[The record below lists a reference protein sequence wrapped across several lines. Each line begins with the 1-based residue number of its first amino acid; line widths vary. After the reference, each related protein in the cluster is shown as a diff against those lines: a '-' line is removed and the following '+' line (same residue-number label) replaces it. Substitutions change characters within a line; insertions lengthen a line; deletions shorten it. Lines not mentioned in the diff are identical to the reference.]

1 MAKDNFGDW
10 LIKQPHSFIVETL
23 GSDKAALFIRGEIDV
38 PRFKDTTGKSYTIDE
53 MRILEAQSLAFDE
66 H

>member
-1 MAKDNFGDW
+1 MSFGDW
-10 LIKQPHSFIVETL
+10 LIKQPESFIVETL
-23 GSDKAALFIRGEIDV
+23 GSDKAALFIRGDLEV
-38 PRFKDTTGKSYTIDE
+38 LRFKDNTGKSYTLDE